1 MFDEFQESFARVRR
15 TFYILAFAL
24 ILAGTAAG
32 AFFLVYRYGGSEDIR
47 SYLGGVT
54 DRFNGGVDRKNVI
67 FGAAKDC
74 AAVLA
79 VFFICGFVK
88 PGVFVI
94 AAELIR
100 RGFVTGFTVAAF
112 IEYYSGRGLLLA
124 ACMLPRAVILIPA
137 LAMVGS
143 VNAALAVNSAERTKN
158 FKIFYIFFLL
168 ASASIFCAF
177 AICEGFLTTT
187 FMKWAFAGVT

>member
-1 MFDEFQESFARVRR
+1 MFEEFPESFVKARRI
-15 TFYILAFAL
+15 FYILAFAV
-24 ILAGTAAG
+24 IMTGTAAG
-32 AFFLVYRYGGSEDIR
+32 AFFLIYRYSGSDDIR

-54 DRFNGGVDRKNVI
+54 ERFTGGLDRKNVI
-67 FGAAKDC
+67 LSAAKDS
-74 AAVLA
+74 AVLLA
-79 VFFICGFVK
+79 VFFICGFAK

-94 AAELIR
+94 AAELAR

-112 IEYYSGRGLLLA
+112 IEYYSGKGILLA
-124 ACMLPRAVILIPA
+124 ACMLPRAAILIPA

-143 VNAALAVNSAERTKN
+143 VNAAIAVNGAERTKN
-158 FKIFYIFFLL
+158 FWMFYIFFLL

-187 FMKWAFAGVT
+187 FMKWASLRVT